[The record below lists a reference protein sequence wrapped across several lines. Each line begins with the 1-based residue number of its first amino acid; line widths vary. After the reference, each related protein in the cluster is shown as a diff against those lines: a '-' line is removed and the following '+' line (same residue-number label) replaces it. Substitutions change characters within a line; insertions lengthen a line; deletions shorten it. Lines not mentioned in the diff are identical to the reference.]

1 MDIGT
6 EKAGAP
12 NRENRVSSRGGSVI
26 EAAKLSL
33 KAQLG
38 GEGVV
43 WPVQIVSFILK
54 L

>member
-1 MDIGT
+1 MDIRT

-12 NRENRVSSRGGSVI
+12 NRENRVLSRGGSII
-26 EAAKLSL
+26 EVVKLSF

-43 WPVQIVSFILK
+43 
-54 L
+54 